1 MKTLLWP
8 QILNRIHQWVNVDPA
23 GSVCSASTDQQGS
36 FVSVDSSEPQ
46 IHVGAAAVFR
56 VRPHDDVP
64 IGSVTLE
71 QTEMIL
77 KAGHLTNNHKQNN
90 TVIVPGLHSCWPLLG
105 VKGPPALTCIL
116 VLVLCCISS
125 VFTHLILWRSQ
136 REIMAFSLHH
146 VSSKSDGSKKLFR
159 SDFINK
165 ANTCFLYASLR
176 DEATGSK
183 NFLDC
188 GP

>member
-1 MKTLLWP
+1 MIHTWCQLTNGENVRMEKSNSLVFWCAMKTLLWP
-8 QILNRIHQWVNVDPA
+8 QILNRIHQWVNVDTA

-46 IHVGAAAVFR
+46 LHVGAAAVFR
-56 VRPHDDVP
+56 VRPDDDVP
-64 IGSVTLE
+64 ISSVTLE

-116 VLVLCCISS
+116 ALVLCCISS
-125 VFTHLILWRSQ
+125 IFTNYC
-136 REIMAFSLHH
+136 EE
-146 VSSKSDGSKKLFR
+146 GNNGLFIAPR
-159 SDFINK
+159 LF
-165 ANTCFLYASLR
+165 
-176 DEATGSK
+176 
-183 NFLDC
+183 
-188 GP
+188 